1 MVDRKAFKNIEI
13 SRLGLGTMRLPVK
26 SGEKRESSP
35 DIDYLRAQ
43 EIVDFAYQ
51 NGVNYYDT
59 AYMYHCG
66 KSEEFVGHALKK
78 YPRESYYVADKLPIW
93 MCDSHDDMEKLFSNQ
108 LKRTGLEYF
117 DFYLL
122 HSLDADNFK
131 MCEEYGAYEFL
142 LKKREEGRINNI
154 GFSFHGTIDS
164 LKEIIAAHEWDFAQI
179 QMNYLDWEN
188 QNAKTQYKL
197 LTDAGIPVIVMEPV
211 RGGKLADLPNEAER
225 LCKSEMPDKSN
236 VFWAM
241 GFVASHDN
249 VLAILS
255 GMNSVEQLSD
265 NLSTLS
271 GFTEFDKHKYSV
283 CEKIAR
289 IINNA
294 ETIPCTGCDYC
305 ADCPKGV
312 KISSM
317 FAVYNKYMNSE
328 ISGEEAQKEYDAID
342 INASHCVNCGKCK
355 QHCPQSIDIPKM
367 LKSNVSD
374 LFE

>member
-1 MVDRKAFKNIEI
+1 M
-13 SRLGLGTMRLPVK
+13 
-26 SGEKRESSP
+26 
-35 DIDYLRAQ
+35 
-43 EIVDFAYQ
+43 
-51 NGVNYYDT
+51 
-59 AYMYHCG
+59 
-66 KSEEFVGHALKK
+66 
-78 YPRESYYVADKLPIW
+78 
-93 MCDSHDDMEKLFSNQ
+93 
-108 LKRTGLEYF
+108 
-117 DFYLL
+117 
-122 HSLDADNFK
+122 
-131 MCEEYGAYEFL
+131 
-142 LKKREEGRINNI
+142 
-154 GFSFHGTIDS
+154 
-164 LKEIIAAHEWDFAQI
+164 
-179 QMNYLDWEN
+179 
-188 QNAKTQYKL
+188 QYKL

-236 VFWAM
+236 AFWAM

-255 GMNSVEQLSD
+255 GMNSIEQLSD

-317 FAVYNKYMNSE
+317 FAVYNKYMSSE
-328 ISGEEAQKEYDAID
+328 ISGEEAQKVYDAID

>member
-1 MVDRKAFKNIEI
+1 
-13 SRLGLGTMRLPVK
+13 
-26 SGEKRESSP
+26 
-35 DIDYLRAQ
+35 
-43 EIVDFAYQ
+43 
-51 NGVNYYDT
+51 
-59 AYMYHCG
+59 
-66 KSEEFVGHALKK
+66 
-78 YPRESYYVADKLPIW
+78 
-93 MCDSHDDMEKLFSNQ
+93 
-108 LKRTGLEYF
+108 
-117 DFYLL
+117 
-122 HSLDADNFK
+122 
-131 MCEEYGAYEFL
+131 
-142 LKKREEGRINNI
+142 
-154 GFSFHGTIDS
+154 
-164 LKEIIAAHEWDFAQI
+164 
-179 QMNYLDWEN
+179 
-188 QNAKTQYKL
+188 
-197 LTDAGIPVIVMEPV
+197 
-211 RGGKLADLPNEAER
+211 
-225 LCKSEMPDKSN
+225 MPDKSN

-255 GMNSVEQLSD
+255 GMNSIEQLSD

-317 FAVYNKYMNSE
+317 FAVYNKYMSAE

-367 LKSNVSD
+367 LKSIVSN